1 MSSMTLRGENLME
14 EWAYFTDGKIILPL
28 ISINGKSYALVP
40 EWALPE
46 DFSIHVI
53 PSSEMEEW
61 GDVVKLED
69 NVRGV
74 TVEFVPEIRPHFKI
88 ARKADP

>member
-1 MSSMTLRGENLME
+1 MAE

-28 ISINGKSYALVP
+28 VNINGTNYALVP

-46 DFSIHVI
+46 DFAVHVI

-61 GDVVKLED
+61 GEVVKLED